1 MRVSAWRHL
10 AAIVLCLAIVPD
22 AHAIF
27 RAYLS
32 STGSDANPCTLPAPC
47 RLLPAALA
55 AVDDGGEIW
64 MLSSANYNSATV
76 DVTKSVTILAVPG
89 VVGSVVAT
97 GGPGISVSTAGIA
110 VTLRNLVI
118 VPFGAGPTDGVS
130 LTASSVV
137 TVDGSSISRLSN
149 GVVASA
155 GLAVV
160 SNSTLSTNANYG
172 VQATGSGQ
180 VAVTNSR
187 LIGNGQGGILVSA
200 AADSVASGTLSDS
213 YVFGGSSGAQA
224 FADAANAVSRLT
236 VTRSTID
243 TTTNGVGATAPN
255 GTAVTFMGA
264 TTVANSG
271 NVVVQSGANGLLV
284 SHGNN
289 QSSNSGAPVGTVTP
303 AGTF

>member
-10 AAIVLCLAIVPD
+10 AAVVLCLAIVPD

-76 DVTKSVTILAVPG
+76 DVAKSVTILAVPG

-97 GGPGISVSTAGIA
+97 GGPGISVSTPGLA

-130 LTASSVV
+130 LTAGSVV
-137 TVDGSSISRLSN
+137 TIDGTSISRLAN

-155 GLAVV
+155 GIAIVTNSSLN
-160 SNSTLSTNANYG
+160 SNVLYG
-172 VQATGSGQ
+172 AQATGSGQ

-187 LIGNGQGGILVSA
+187 LIGNAQGGLLVA
-200 AADSVASGTLSDS
+200 AGADSLATGTLTDS
-213 YVFGGSSGAQA
+213 YVFGGSSGAQS

-243 TTTNGVGATAPN
+243 TTTNGVGATAVN
-255 GTAVTFMGA
+255 GTALTFMGG
-264 TTVANSG
+264 TTIANSV
-271 NVVVQSGANGLLV
+271 NAVVQSGATAV
-284 SHGNN
+284 FASHGNN
-289 QSSNSGAPVGTVTP
+289 QSSNSGAPTGTVTP